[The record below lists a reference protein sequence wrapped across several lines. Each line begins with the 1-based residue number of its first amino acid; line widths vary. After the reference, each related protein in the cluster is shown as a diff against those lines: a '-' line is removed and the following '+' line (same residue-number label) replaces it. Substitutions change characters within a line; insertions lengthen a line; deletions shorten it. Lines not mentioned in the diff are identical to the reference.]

1 MDRWSSPSRTAA
13 VPDTPADPERAFA
26 EAERLVRE
34 AQTAAEDAVRAAGG
48 ELPPSGWA
56 ATSGTGTSA
65 GGFPDLSGITALID
79 AVRGTVPPELG
90 HQLNEALRGLLVA
103 LRAVLDF
110 YITRLEPPRPER
122 IDVTDIPID

>member
-1 MDRWSSPSRTAA
+1 MAEAPR
-13 VPDTPADPERAFA
+13 DPEQAFA
-26 EAERLVRE
+26 DAERLVRE
-34 AQTAAEDAVRAAGG
+34 AQSAAEDAVRAAGG
-48 ELPPSGWA
+48 EAPPRGWA
-56 ATSGTGTSA
+56 SSPGQGPSPGA
-65 GGFPDLSGITALID
+65 FPDLSAITALIE

-90 HQLNEALRGLLVA
+90 EQLSEALRGLLMA

>member
-1 MDRWSSPSRTAA
+1 MAESPR
-13 VPDTPADPERAFA
+13 DPSQAFA
-26 EAERLVRE
+26 DAERLVRE
-34 AQTAAEDAVRAAGG
+34 AQSAAEDAVRAAGG
-48 ELPPSGWA
+48 EVPPSGWA
-56 ATSGTGTSA
+56 SA
-65 GGFPDLSGITALID
+65 PGQGSSPGAFPDLSGITALIE

-90 HQLNEALRGLLVA
+90 QQLAEALRGLLVA

>member
-1 MDRWSSPSRTAA
+1 MAESPR
-13 VPDTPADPERAFA
+13 DPGQAFA
-26 EAERLVRE
+26 DAERLVRE

-48 ELPPSGWA
+48 EVPPSGWA
-56 ATSGTGTSA
+56 SSSSSSEDSA
-65 GGFPDLSGITALID
+65 APGPGAFPDLSGITALIE

-90 HQLNEALRGLLVA
+90 QQLTEALRGLLVA

-110 YITRLEPPRPER
+110 YIARLEPPRPER